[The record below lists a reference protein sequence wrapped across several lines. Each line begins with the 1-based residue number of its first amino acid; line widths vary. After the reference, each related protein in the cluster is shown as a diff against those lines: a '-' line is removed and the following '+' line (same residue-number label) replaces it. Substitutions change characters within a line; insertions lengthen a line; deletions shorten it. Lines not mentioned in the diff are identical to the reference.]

1 MRRRARG
8 GPSEKKREALTKGW
22 MTSCTGH
29 FLPRVVSFQRACTHR
44 GRSKLEQLRSFVG
57 WTGRGETSRYVRSP
71 YFLDYFVPDT
81 TKFVVLCRII
91 QRYARCSYEALSG
104 KWTRCYLAGECCS
117 LHRDPLYPR
126 MVIGYVE
133 YFASFYFIASRVNL

>member
-8 GPSEKKREALTKGW
+8 GKEKGSIDKRVNDLLYRSLPA
-22 MTSCTGH
+22 SSR
-29 FLPRVVSFQRACTHR
+29 FLPASVHTYR

-81 TKFVVLCRII
+81 TKLVALCRII
-91 QRYARCSYEALSG
+91 QRYARGSYEALSG
-104 KWTRCYLAGECCS
+104 K
-117 LHRDPLYPR
+117 
-126 MVIGYVE
+126 
-133 YFASFYFIASRVNL
+133 